1 MKLFIKHFSEI
12 DDADLQRVGGK
23 GLNLGKL
30 TRAGFPVPKGFCVT
44 TDAYRLSVEGL
55 SEQNESSVKDIGL
68 SSKLVTE
75 IRTARE
81 KLRTP
86 TFAVRSSATAEDLAE
101 ASFAGQQDTFLN
113 VTPDELLDALK
124 ACWASLWSER
134 AISYRQTQ
142 KITDEG
148 LAMAVVIQEM
158 CEADVSGVLFTVA
171 PFNANAAI
179 IESNWGLGESVV
191 SGAITPDSFHVS
203 RDTGEVLERS
213 IATKNEMVTATGVSV
228 VPSAQK
234 DLPSLTDLQL
244 KELTQLGMRV
254 ETHYG
259 HPMDIEWALT
269 DGQFVLLQSRH
280 ITTSPTSI
288 TPHRSELCSRSSE
301 ADAAAVG
308 KVRQEEI
315 QILEARAEEQGT
327 VWCHHNLAEVL
338 PAPLPMTW
346 EIMKKFM
353 SGAGGLGK
361 AYRGLGFYPSE
372 RVNTEGILDLICGRI
387 YVNLNR
393 EAELHFDGFPF
404 AHDFNALKQNPQEA
418 MYAQAQTDI
427 TRSNTSFWVKLPL
440 HIIRMSRAEM
450 RLRQCRPDF
459 ARLLIEEIFPA
470 FQKEVEAERNISY
483 SDLTDTELVTKFEE
497 WRAKTLDDFAPKALT
512 ATLLAGFSLQRL
524 EVALQKCLNETETKI
539 LVNRLMSGT
548 SDNLTDETVVPQ
560 ASHPRLASKLSE
572 VATGDLPF
580 TDFLKDYGHRAVDE
594 FELAQPRWREDTT
607 YLEQIIDAFEKSGL
621 QTPPTEATFSMHDAF
636 EKSGLQTPPTEAT
649 FSMHDAFE
657 KSGLQT
663 PPTEATFSMHD
674 GPKPQREQRESA
686 EKELAAHLEN
696 KTGLRKQVARELD
709 FTRRYMPFRET
720 AKFYLMLGYEQIRRA
735 LLELDR
741 RYQLNGGIFYLVPD
755 ELRRLID
762 GEVFRDVITARKTKR
777 ELMLQI
783 EVPDVIFSDALDQ
796 IGTATP
802 LETVDT
808 LTGVG
813 VSAGIATGQA
823 RVLLTPTDVRPSDR
837 NYILVC
843 PSTDPAWTPLF
854 LHAAGLVMERGG
866 ILSHGAVVAREY
878 GVPAVANIPNATRR
892 ITEGQTLHVDGNQ
905 GTISI
910 F

>member
-1 MKLFIKHFSEI
+1 MFIKYFSEI
-12 DDADLQRVGGK
+12 DDADLPRVGGK

-30 TRAGFPVPKGFCVT
+30 TRAGFPVPNGFCVT
-44 TDAYRLSVEGL
+44 TEAYRLSVEGL
-55 SEQNESSVKDIGL
+55 LEQNEGSIKDIEL
-68 SSKLVTE
+68 RPKLIAE

-134 AISYRQTQ
+134 AIAYRQTQ
-142 KITDEG
+142 EITDEG

-158 CEADVSGVLFTVA
+158 CEADVTGVLFTVA

-228 VPSAQK
+228 VPSAQQ
-234 DLPSLTDLQL
+234 DAPSLTDTQL
-244 KELTQLGMRV
+244 KELTHLGMRV
-254 ETHYG
+254 ETHYR

-288 TPHRSELCSRSSE
+288 TPRRSELCSRSSE

-308 KVRQEEI
+308 KIRQEEI

-346 EIMKKFM
+346 EIMKEFM

-404 AHDFNALKQNPQEA
+404 AHDFNALKRNPQEA

-450 RLRQCRPDF
+450 HLRQHRSDF

-497 WRAKTLDDFAPKALT
+497 WRAKTLDDFAPKVLT

-572 VATGDLPF
+572 VAMGDLTP

-607 YLEQIIDAFEKSGL
+607 YLEQMIASLRSVGGTCNPDTL
-621 QTPPTEATFSMHDAF
+621 Q
-636 EKSGLQTPPTEAT
+636 
-649 FSMHDAFE
+649 
-657 KSGLQT
+657 
-663 PPTEATFSMHD
+663 
-674 GPKPQREQRESA
+674 PQIEQRESA

-709 FTRRYMPFRET
+709 FTRCYMPFRET

-762 GEVFRDVITARKTKR
+762 GEVFSDVITARKTKR

-823 RVLLTPTDVRPSDR
+823 RVLLTPTEVRPSDR

-892 ITEGQTLHVDGNQ
+892 IADGQTLQVDGDQ

-910 F
+910 I

>member
-1 MKLFIKHFSEI
+1 MQFIQHFSEI
-12 DDADLQRVGGK
+12 DDADLPRVGGK

-30 TRAGFPVPKGFCVT
+30 TRAGFPVPNGFCVT

-55 SEQNESSVKDIGL
+55 SEQNENSTKGIKL
-68 SSKLVTE
+68 SSEIVTE

-81 KLRTP
+81 KLQTA

-134 AISYRQTQ
+134 AIAYRQTQ

-171 PFNANAAI
+171 PFNANAAT

-191 SGAITPDSFHVS
+191 SGAITPDNFHVS

-228 VPSAQK
+228 VPSAQQ
-234 DLPSLTDLQL
+234 DVPSLTDTQL
-244 KELTQLGMRV
+244 KELTHLGMRV
-254 ETHYG
+254 ETYYR

-280 ITTSPTSI
+280 ITTSATSI
-288 TPHRSELCSRSSE
+288 TPRRSALCSRASE

-308 KVRQEEI
+308 KVRQAEI
-315 QILEARAEEQGT
+315 QTLEARAEEQGT

-353 SGAGGLGK
+353 SGAGGLGT

-372 RVNTEGILDLICGRI
+372 RVNAEGILDLICGRI

-404 AHDFNALKQNPQEA
+404 AHDFNALKRNPQEA

-427 TRSNTSFWVKLPL
+427 TRSNASFWVKLPL
-440 HIIRMSRAEM
+440 HIVRMSRAEM
-450 RLRQCRPDF
+450 RLRQYRSDF
-459 ARLLIEEIFPA
+459 AGLLIEEVFPA

-548 SDNLTDETVVPQ
+548 SGNLTDETVVSQ
-560 ASHPRLASKLSE
+560 VSHPRLASKLSE
-572 VATGDLPF
+572 VATGDL
-580 TDFLKDYGHRAVDE
+580 TLTNFLKDYGHRAVDE
-594 FELAQPRWREDTT
+594 FELAQPRWREDTA
-607 YLEQIIDAFEKSGL
+607 YLEQMIAAFEQSGL
-621 QTPPTEATFSMHDAF
+621 QTPPTEATFPTDDGT
-636 EKSGLQTPPTEAT
+636 KS
-649 FSMHDAFE
+649 
-657 KSGLQT
+657 
-663 PPTEATFSMHD
+663 
-674 GPKPQREQRESA
+674 QREQRESA

-696 KTGLRKQVARELD
+696 RTGLRKQVARELD

-720 AKFYLMLGYEQIRRA
+720 AKSYLMLGYEQIRRA

-741 RYQLNGGIFYLVPD
+741 RYRLDGGIFYLVPD
-755 ELRRLID
+755 ELRRLTD
-762 GEVFRDVITARKTKR
+762 GEVFSDVITARKTKR

-892 ITEGQTLHVDGNQ
+892 ITEGQTLQVDGNQ

>member
-1 MKLFIKHFSEI
+1 MQFIKYFSEI
-12 DDADLQRVGGK
+12 DDADLPRVGGK

-30 TRAGFPVPKGFCVT
+30 TRAGFPVPNGFCVT
-44 TDAYRLSVEGL
+44 TDAYRLSVAGL
-55 SEQNESSVKDIGL
+55 SEQNENSVKDIGL
-68 SSKLVTE
+68 SPELVTE

-81 KLRTP
+81 KLQTA

-134 AISYRQTQ
+134 AIAYRQTQ
-142 KITDEG
+142 KIADEG

-203 RDTGEVLERS
+203 RDTGAVLERS

-228 VPSAQK
+228 VPSAQQ
-234 DLPSLTDLQL
+234 DAPSLTDAQL
-244 KELTQLGMRV
+244 KELTHLGMRV

-269 DGQFVLLQSRH
+269 DGQFMLLQSRH
-280 ITTSPTSI
+280 ITTSATSI
-288 TPHRSELCSRSSE
+288 THLNQAHSIPKVDKKAIE
-301 ADAAAVG
+301 
-308 KVRQEEI
+308 KVRQAEI

-372 RVNTEGILDLICGRI
+372 RVNAEGILDLICGRI

-404 AHDFNALKQNPQEA
+404 AHDFNALKRNPQEA

-427 TRSNTSFWVKLPL
+427 TRSNASFWVKLPL

-450 RLRQCRPDF
+450 HLRQHRSDF
-459 ARLLIEEIFPA
+459 ARLLIEEVFPA

-548 SDNLTDETVVPQ
+548 SDNLTVETIVPQ
-560 ASHPRLASKLSE
+560 VSHPRLASKLSE
-572 VATGDLPF
+572 VATGDLTL

-607 YLEQIIDAFEKSGL
+607 YLEQMIAAFEQSGL
-621 QTPPTEATFSMHDAF
+621 QTPPTEATF
-636 EKSGLQTPPTEAT
+636 PT
-649 FSMHDAFE
+649 D
-657 KSGLQT
+657 
-663 PPTEATFSMHD
+663 D
-674 GPKPQREQRESA
+674 GRKPQIEQRESA

-696 KTGLRKQVARELD
+696 RTGLRKQVARELD
-709 FTRRYMPFRET
+709 FTRCYMPFRET

-741 RYQLNGGIFYLVPD
+741 RYQLDGGIFYLVPD

-762 GEVFRDVITARKTKR
+762 GAVFRDVITARKTKR

-808 LTGVG
+808 LRGVG

-892 ITEGQTLHVDGNQ
+892 ITEGQTLQVDGNQ

>member
-1 MKLFIKHFSEI
+1 MQFIKHFSEI
-12 DDADLQRVGGK
+12 DDADVPCVGGK

-30 TRAGFPVPKGFCVT
+30 TRAGFPVPNGFCVT
-44 TDAYRLSVEGL
+44 TDAYRLSVQGL
-55 SEQNESSVKDIGL
+55 SEQNESSVKDTEL
-68 SSKLVTE
+68 SPELVAA
-75 IRTARE
+75 IHTARE
-81 KLRTP
+81 KLQTA
-86 TFAVRSSATAEDLAE
+86 TVAVRSSATAEDLAE

-134 AISYRQTQ
+134 AIAYRQTQ
-142 KITDEG
+142 KIADEG

-158 CEADVSGVLFTVA
+158 CEADVSGVLFTIA
-171 PFNANAAI
+171 PFNENASI

-203 RDTGEVLERS
+203 RDTGEVLDRNV
-213 IATKNEMVTATGVSV
+213 ATKCEMVTAAGVSKV
-228 VPSAQK
+228 SSAQQ
-234 DLPSLTDLQL
+234 DVPSLTDAQL
-244 KELTQLGMRV
+244 KELTQLGMQV

-259 HPMDIEWALT
+259 QSMDIEWALT
-269 DGQFVLLQSRH
+269 DGQFVLLQSRY
-280 ITTSPTSI
+280 ITTPPTSTTHLERAYAI
-288 TPHRSELCSRSSE
+288 PEVDNE
-301 ADAAAVG
+301 AVEE
-308 KVRQEEI
+308 VRQEEI
-315 QILEARAEEQGT
+315 QILETHTEEHGT

-346 EIMKKFM
+346 EIMKEFM

-372 RVNTEGILDLICGRI
+372 RVNNEGVLDLICGRI

-404 AHDFNALKQNPQEA
+404 AHDFNALKQNPQAA

-427 TRSNTSFWVKLPL
+427 TRSNASFWLKIPL

-450 RLRQCRPDF
+450 RLRQCRSDF
-459 ARLLIEEIFPA
+459 ARLLTEEVFPA
-470 FQKEVEAERNISY
+470 FQKEVEAERDISY
-483 SDLTDTELVTKFEE
+483 SDLTDAELVTKFEE
-497 WRAKTLDDFAPKALT
+497 WRAKTLDDFAPKTLT

-524 EVALQKCLNETETKI
+524 EAALQKCLNETEVKTFA
-539 LVNRLMSGT
+539 NRLISGI
-548 SDNLTDETVVPQ
+548 SGNLTVETIVPQ
-560 ASHPRLASKLSE
+560 AHPRLASKLSE
-572 VATGDLPF
+572 VATGDLTL

-607 YLEQIIDAFEKSGL
+607 YLEQIVASFQQENTGTSLSKSNGAK
-621 QTPPTEATFSMHDAF
+621 Q
-636 EKSGLQTPPTEAT
+636 QV
-649 FSMHDAFE
+649 
-657 KSGLQT
+657 
-663 PPTEATFSMHD
+663 
-674 GPKPQREQRESA
+674 EQCEST
-686 EKELAAHLEN
+686 EKELVARLGN
-696 KTGLRKQVARELD
+696 KTGLRKQIVSELD
-709 FTRRYMPFRET
+709 FTRTYMPFRET

-741 RYQLNGGIFYLVPD
+741 RYELDGGIFYLVPD
-755 ELRRLID
+755 ELQQLIN
-762 GEVFRDVITARKTKR
+762 GKVFNEVITTRKVRR
-777 ELMLQI
+777 ELTLQI
-783 EVPDVIFSDALDQ
+783 EIPDVIFSDSLDQ
-796 IGTATP
+796 IGASTP
-802 LETVDT
+802 IEVVDT
-808 LTGVG
+808 YTGVG

-892 ITEGQTLHVDGNQ
+892 IADGQTLQVDGNQ